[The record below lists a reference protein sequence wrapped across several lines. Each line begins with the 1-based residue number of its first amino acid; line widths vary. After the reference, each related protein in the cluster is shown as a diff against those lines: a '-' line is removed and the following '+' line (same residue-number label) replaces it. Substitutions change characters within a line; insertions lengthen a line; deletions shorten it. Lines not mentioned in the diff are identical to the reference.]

1 MKGFERQATNVVFGE
16 VGFVSNGGEIP
27 VRLEKKNVD
36 VQVDFF
42 GMVTVLADS
51 RRELAVIKPEN
62 EDGEVVEDGD
72 STNELAGNER
82 IKRRGHR
89 FKRDAGSG
97 EMAETVTERV
107 TKLSANTVDGG

>member
-1 MKGFERQATNVVFGE
+1 M
-16 VGFVSNGGEIP
+16 
-27 VRLEKKNVD
+27 
-36 VQVDFF
+36 
-42 GMVTVLADS
+42 
-51 RRELAVIKPEN
+51 
-62 EDGEVVEDGD
+62 VEDGD
-72 STNELAGNER
+72 STNESLAGNER